1 MAKLFYTIDEAAEKL
16 GTTTEEIQAMVE
28 SGKLQEFRDR
38 DRLMF
43 KRDQVDLLASSGDDD
58 VMGGSGTGGMGGSGG
73 IPLAESGELGSISL
87 ASDSGTG
94 IPLESPKEQTG
105 ISIFE
110 ADATEEADP
119 SAVTQITETSPA
131 ELQLETMGSGSGLLD
146 LTREADDTSLGQNLL
161 EEQATMSATEG
172 SGMTA
177 ADDQPSLE
185 GSGAGMEAGPLF
197 ESTGAEAETAAP
209 ALVAAMAEPFDGPF
223 SGFTGGAALGMTLV
237 LAAAIITAIFGMMGA
252 PNPLAEMMRS
262 NFMMWAGILA
272 GVVFL
277 PAIIGLFVGKRG

>member
-1 MAKLFYTIDEAAEKL
+1 MAKLFYTLDEAAEKL
-16 GTTTEEIQAMVE
+16 NISPEDIKAMVE
-28 SGKLQEFRDR
+28 NGKLQEFRDR

-43 KRDQVDLLASSGDDD
+43 KRDQVDLLASPGDDD
-58 VMGGSGTGGMGGSGG
+58 MMSASGSGA

-119 SAVTQITETSPA
+119 SAVTQITESQPA

-161 EEQATMSATEG
+161 EDQPTLGATEG

-177 ADDQPSLE
+177 ADDQPALE
-185 GSGAGMEAGPLF
+185 GSGVGMEAGPLF
-197 ESTGAEAETAAP
+197 ESTGAEAEAAAP
-209 ALVAAMAEPFDGPF
+209 ALIAAMAEPFDGAF
-223 SGFTGGAALGMTLV
+223 SGFTGGAALGMALV
-237 LAAAIITAIFGMMGA
+237 LATAIITAIFGMMGA
-252 PNPLAEMMRS
+252 PNPLLDLMRS
-262 NFMMWAGILA
+262 NFVMWAGILA

-277 PAIIGLFVGKRG
+277 PALIGLFVGKKFA